1 MQFISPAR
9 LGRWYLMGV
18 AKSFTVL
25 VAFNKDLTSWW
36 AQPFCCV
43 LQCTRCWSSCT
54 FTRISLTPHDLLRV
68 AQAVNSGMNSAADKS
83 LLLREQLK
91 PCLGMIWIH
100 SSYIYKR
107 YTCEGVQIRKTS
119 LFSILLMFW
128 LRHENF
134 NRWRYSRMIFK
145 VLLFAC
151 VHLKNSQFW
160 IRFFYKWKRETVYVK
175 SWKTWVC

>member
-1 MQFISPAR
+1 
-9 LGRWYLMGV
+9 MGSDGSS
-18 AKSFTVL
+18 KEFFTAL

-43 LQCTRCWSSCT
+43 LQCTRSVFSST
-54 FTRISLTPHDLLRV
+54 FTGISLTPHDLLRV
-68 AQAVNSGMNSAADKS
+68 AQAMNSGMNSAADES
-83 LLLREQLK
+83 LLLREQHK
-91 PCLGMIWIH
+91 ECLGMNWNH

-107 YTCEGVQIRKTS
+107 YTCEGVEIRKTS
-119 LFSILLMFW
+119 LFSIPLMFW

-151 VHLKNSQFW
+151 IHLKNTQFW
-160 IRFFYKWKRETVYVK
+160 IRFFY
-175 SWKTWVC
+175 